1 MQTDVA
7 WYFFMHSTLSSA
19 SCWLDVVYVAVCVNL
34 GMYVCTYVCMYIYA
48 CRSIVSPRRAPSRVS
63 PTDTSD
69 KDMTMSLDKQP
80 PHIAVAKVTHVFVY
94 ICTYAHVCV

>member
-1 MQTDVA
+1 M
-7 WYFFMHSTLSSA
+7 
-19 SCWLDVVYVAVCVNL
+19 
-34 GMYVCTYVCMYIYA
+34 YVCMYIYA

-69 KDMTMSLDKQP
+69 KDTTTSLDKQP

-94 ICTYAHVCV
+94 ICTYAHVCVSVCVCVGAMLQCVWVSDTGHEVASCYLCLLL